1 MEQKKL
7 LSVIFGCCACVRA
20 CVCVCVCACLCVRV
34 CVRACVRA
42 CLLGGVVKLAT
53 WGNYTRRSHGALS
66 AREGT
71 ISRVLSST
79 WDTIPGILRFTM
91 EKPVS

>member
-1 MEQKKL
+1 MEQKKTVVGYFWVL
-7 LSVIFGCCACVRA
+7 CVRA
-20 CVCVCVCACLCVRV
+20 CACLCVCVCVCVF
-34 CVRACVRA
+34 VRACVRV

-79 WDTIPGILRFTM
+79 WDTIHRILRFTM

>member
-7 LSVIFGCCACVRA
+7 LSVIFGCCACVR
-20 CVCVCVCACLCVRV
+20 VCA
-34 CVRACVRA
+34 CVRACV

-79 WDTIPGILRFTM
+79 WDTIHRILRFTM